1 MSRLETVTYYGI
13 MTDIDRAEDE
23 LTPPPEGTGAISA
36 HMTVDRQASHFKRA
50 RQARETEIVEDY
62 VELIADLIDEQGE
75 ARSVDVAKRLGVT
88 GATVNKMIA
97 RLKQMNLVNTEPYR
111 SVFLTD
117 AGRKMAE
124 ASRARHHTVV
134 ALLRA
139 VGVDEATAWADA
151 EGMEHRCSLETLT
164 AFSEFVKKQKL

>member
-1 MSRLETVTYYGI
+1 MK
-13 MTDIDRAEDE
+13 DIDPAEDE

-36 HMTVDRQASHFKRA
+36 HMTPDRQASHFKRA
-50 RQARETEIVEDY
+50 RHARETEIIEDY

-75 ARSVDVAKRLGVT
+75 ARAVDIAKRLGVT

-97 RLKQMNLVNTEPYR
+97 RLKQMDLVNAEPYR

-117 AGRKMAE
+117 EGRQMAE
-124 ASRARHHTVV
+124 ASRARHHIVV
-134 ALLRA
+134 ALLRV

-151 EGMEHRCSLETLT
+151 EGMEHRCSPETLM
-164 AFSEFVKKQKL
+164 AFKKFVKKHKP

>member
-1 MSRLETVTYYGI
+1 MSRLETVTYCGF
-13 MTDIDRAEDE
+13 MTEIDRAEEE

-50 RQARETEIVEDY
+50 RQARETEIIEDY

-75 ARSVDVAKRLGVT
+75 ARSVDVARRLGVT

-111 SVFLTD
+111 SVFLTE

-124 ASRARHHTVV
+124 ASRARHHIVV

-151 EGMEHRCSLETLT
+151 EGMEHRCSSETLA
-164 AFSEFVKKQKL
+164 AFAEFVKKHKL

>member
-1 MSRLETVTYYGI
+1 MSRLETVTYCGF
-13 MTDIDRAEDE
+13 MTEIDRAEDE

-97 RLKQMNLVNTEPYR
+97 RLKQMNFVNTEPYR

>member
-1 MSRLETVTYYGI
+1 LSRLETVTYCGI

-97 RLKQMNLVNTEPYR
+97 RLKQMNFVNTEPYR

>member
-1 MSRLETVTYYGI
+1 MSRLETVTYCGI

-50 RQARETEIVEDY
+50 RQARETELVEDY

-97 RLKQMNLVNTEPYR
+97 RLKQMNFVNTEPYR

-164 AFSEFVKKQKL
+164 AFSAFVKKQKL

>member
-1 MSRLETVTYYGI
+1 LSRLETVTYCGF

-97 RLKQMNLVNTEPYR
+97 RLKQMNFVNTEPYR

-117 AGRKMAE
+117 SGRKMAE

-151 EGMEHRCSLETLT
+151 EGMEHRCSPETLT
-164 AFSEFVKKQKL
+164 AFAEFVKKQKL

>member
-1 MSRLETVTYYGI
+1 MSRLETVTYCGI

-97 RLKQMNLVNTEPYR
+97 RLKQMNFVNTEPYR

>member
-1 MSRLETVTYYGI
+1 LSRLETVTYCGI

-75 ARSVDVAKRLGVT
+75 ARSVDVAKWLGVT

-97 RLKQMNLVNTEPYR
+97 RLKQMNFVNTEPYR

>member
-1 MSRLETVTYYGI
+1 MA
-13 MTDIDRAEDE
+13 DIDPAEDE

-36 HMTVDRQASHFKRA
+36 HMTPDRQASHFKRA
-50 RQARETEIVEDY
+50 RHARETEIIEDY

-75 ARSVDVAKRLGVT
+75 ARAVDIAKRLGVT

-97 RLKQMNLVNTEPYR
+97 RLKQMNLVNAEPYR

-117 AGRKMAE
+117 EGREMAE
-124 ASRARHHTVV
+124 ASRERHHIVV
-134 ALLRA
+134 ALLRV

-151 EGMEHRCSLETLT
+151 EGMEHHCSPETLM
-164 AFSEFVKKQKL
+164 AFKEFVKRHKS

>member
-1 MSRLETVTYYGI
+1 MSRLETVTYCGF
-13 MTDIDRAEDE
+13 MTEIDRAEEE

-75 ARSVDVAKRLGVT
+75 ARSVDVARRLGVT

-111 SVFLTD
+111 SVFLTE

-124 ASRARHHTVV
+124 ASRARHHIVV

-151 EGMEHRCSLETLT
+151 EGMEHRCSSGNPGGLRRIR
-164 AFSEFVKKQKL
+164 

>member
-1 MSRLETVTYYGI
+1 MK
-13 MTDIDRAEDE
+13 DIDPAEDE

-36 HMTVDRQASHFKRA
+36 HMTPDRQASHFKRA
-50 RQARETEIVEDY
+50 RHARETEIIEDY

-75 ARSVDVAKRLGVT
+75 ARAVDIAKRLGVT

-97 RLKQMNLVNTEPYR
+97 RLKQMDLVNAEPYR

-117 AGRKMAE
+117 EGRQMAE
-124 ASRARHHTVV
+124 ASRARHHIVV
-134 ALLRA
+134 ALLRV

-151 EGMEHRCSLETLT
+151 EGMEHRCSPETLM
-164 AFSEFVKKQKL
+164 AFKKFVKKHKS